1 MSERTNALIA
11 QGKTK
16 ALSVDMGTCG
26 LILKKPMLSIPP
38 EIRPAMLQV
47 WLTHKHLPGLESSI
61 SISCAF
67 SVWISQHGLQIDDAR
82 KILEDM
88 VSPGSMAGHQ
98 FASQLMTELAKRV
111 DDIIKHRA
119 SLAEQKRLR
128 DIAAAAP
135 VSTPE
140 TLELLDKLKQSVG
153 VSLNVNDKR
162 KPNPVG

>member
-1 MSERTNALIA
+1 MSERTDALIA

-47 WLTHKHLPGLESSI
+47 WLTHKHLPGLESAI

-88 VSPGSMAGHQ
+88 VSPGSMAEHQ
-98 FASQLMTELAKRV
+98 FASQLMTELATKV
-111 DDIIKHRA
+111 KDIIEFRA
-119 SLAEQKRLR
+119 ALAKQKRER
-128 DIAAAAP
+128 EAANALP
-135 VSTPE
+135 PKDQN
-140 TLELLDKLKQSVG
+140 LIDMLDKMKQSFG
-153 VSLNVNDKR
+153 VDPNANKR
-162 KPNPVG
+162 TSRPVG